1 MGRPRKLAPL
11 GTRCVESEMRRP
23 LVVRLVSLWLAFS
36 LGAVLA
42 GWFVSRNAAACDAK
56 IMDLDTDGLTS
67 AAQAALPAAVTG
79 SGMVT
84 FKLDVTGVR
93 VHADSV
99 FENQSYD
106 GRVLAVVRG
115 SPVTLEI
122 STRLLRRMLG
132 R

>member
-1 MGRPRKLAPL
+1 
-11 GTRCVESEMRRP
+11 MRRA
-23 LVVRLVSLWLAFS
+23 LVIRLVSLWLAFS

-56 IMDLDTDGLTS
+56 IMDLDVDGLTS

-84 FKLDVTGVR
+84 FNIDVTGVR
-93 VHADSV
+93 VHADSL

-106 GRVLAVVRG
+106 SRVLAVVRG

-122 STRLLRRMLG
+122 STKLLRRMLG

>member
-1 MGRPRKLAPL
+1 
-11 GTRCVESEMRRP
+11 MRRP
-23 LVVRLVSLWLAFS
+23 LVIRLVGLWLAFS
-36 LGAVLA
+36 LGAILS

-56 IMDLDTDGLTS
+56 IIDLDTDGLTS

-79 SGMVT
+79 NGMVI
-84 FKLDVTGVR
+84 FKIDATGVR
-93 VHADSV
+93 VHADSL

-106 GRVLAVVRG
+106 SRVLAVVRG

-122 STRLLRRMLG
+122 STKLLRRMLG